1 MNTLPTNDKSAFNFP
16 IQLSFGPMIGAISG
30 GNAVI
35 LKPSE
40 NSPNSAAIMEKIMK
54 EVLDPDCY
62 ACIQGGIPEMKV
74 LLEERWDK
82 IFFTGSAT
90 VGKIITKAAAPH
102 LTPVT
107 LELGGRNP
115 AIVTRK
121 ADVALAAR
129 RLLWAKT
136 MNAGQVCISHNYT
149 LVDKEVLDAFI
160 DQLKMALIEFFPN
173 GPKASEDYGRIVNI
187 GSFNRMKK
195 MLDNTSGRIV
205 AGGTMSAED
214 LFIEPTVVVITD
226 PEDSLMLDESFG
238 PLMPVLGVDNLD
250 QAIHI
255 ANKTHETPLG
265 VYAFGS
271 KEETDKVLASTRSG
285 GASIN
290 DGMFHGTIG
299 TLAFG
304 GVGDS
309 GSGSYRGKASF
320 DCFVHHRSITHTPG
334 WIEMVLKSRY
344 PPFAGTN
351 KYAQL
356 SKMLFKK
363 PNFDREGNEKLGW
376 ISWIFTLGTGGLFR
390 GALRASLLVVV
401 AVALRTLIDRRMMN
415 AILPPVE

>member
-1 MNTLPTNDKSAFNFP
+1 
-16 IQLSFGPMIGAISG
+16 MIGAISG
-30 GNAVI
+30 GNTVI

-40 NSPNSAAIMEKIMK
+40 NSPRSAAIMQKIMA
-54 EVLDPDCY
+54 ESLDPSCY
-62 ACIQGGIPEMKV
+62 ACIQGSIPEMKV
-74 LLEERWDK
+74 LLEEKWDK
-82 IFFTGSAT
+82 IFFTGSAN
-90 VGKIITKAAAPH
+90 VGKIITKAAAPN

-107 LELGGRNP
+107 LELGGKNP

-149 LVDKEVLDAFI
+149 MVDKEVLDQFVTEL
-160 DQLKMALIEFFPN
+160 QRGLKEFFPD
-173 GPKASEDYGRIVNI
+173 GAKASEDYGKMVNI
-187 GSFNRMKK
+187 GAFNRIKK
-195 MLDNTSGRIV
+195 MLDGTTGKIV
-205 AGGTMSAED
+205 AGGTMDADE

-226 PEDSLMLDESFG
+226 PEDSMMRDESFG

-271 KEETDKVLASTRSG
+271 KAETDKVLASTRSG

-320 DCFVHHRSITHTPG
+320 DCFVHHRSVTQTPG
-334 WIEMVLKSRY
+334 WIESLLKARY

-351 KYAQL
+351 KYEQL
-356 SKMLFKK
+356 SKMLLKK
-363 PNFDREGNEKLGW
+363 PNFDRDGNTKLGW
-376 ISWIFTLGTGGLFR
+376 ITWVLTLGTGKFFR
-390 GALRASLLVVV
+390 GASRALLLASV
-401 AVALRTLIDRRMMN
+401 AVAIRILMDRR
-415 AILPPVE
+415 ILIGILGPKDELVH

>member
-1 MNTLPTNDKSAFNFP
+1 
-16 IQLSFGPMIGAISG
+16 MIGAIAG
-30 GNAVI
+30 GNTVV

-40 NSPNSAAIMEKIMK
+40 NSPHSAAIMQKMME
-54 EVLDPDCY
+54 ESLDPDCY
-62 ACIQGGIPEMKV
+62 TCIQGSVPEMKV

-121 ADVALAAR
+121 ADVRLAAR

-149 LVDKEVLDAFI
+149 LVDKEVLDSFVAE
-160 DQLKMALIEFFPN
+160 LKVGLKEFFPN
-173 GPKASEDYGRIVNI
+173 GPKASEDYGRMVNL
-187 GSFNRMKK
+187 GSFNRVKK
-195 MLDNTSGRIV
+195 MLDGTSGRIV
-205 AGGTMSAED
+205 AGGTMDADE
-214 LFIEPTVVVITD
+214 LYIEPTVIVITD
-226 PEDSLMLDESFG
+226 PEDSLMRDESFG
-238 PLMPVLGVDNLD
+238 PLLPVLGVDNLD

-255 ANKTHETPLG
+255 ANQTHRTPLG
-265 VYAFGS
+265 IYAFGS
-271 KEETDKVLASTRSG
+271 KDETDKVLASTTSG

-299 TLAFG
+299 TLPFG

-320 DCFVHHRSITHTPG
+320 DCFVHHRSITTTPG
-334 WIEMVLKSRY
+334 WTELLLSARY

-351 KYAQL
+351 KFKQL
-356 SKMLFKK
+356 SGVLLKK
-363 PNFDREGNEKLGW
+363 PNFDREGNTKLGW
-376 ISWIFTLGTGGLFR
+376 ITWLLTLGTGGLFR
-390 GALRASLLVVV
+390 GALRATLLV
-401 AVALRTLIDRRMMN
+401 AVAFAIRMLMDRRTIN
-415 AILPPVE
+415 KILPYE

>member
-1 MNTLPTNDKSAFNFP
+1 
-16 IQLSFGPMIGAISG
+16 MIGAISG
-30 GNAVI
+30 GNTVI

-40 NSPNSAAIMEKIMK
+40 NSPRSAAIMQKIM
-54 EVLDPDCY
+54 EESLDPSCY
-62 ACIQGGIPEMKV
+62 ACIQGSIPEMKV
-74 LLEERWDK
+74 LLEEKWDK
-82 IFFTGSAT
+82 IFFTGSAN
-90 VGKIITKAAAPH
+90 VGKIITKAAAPN
-102 LTPVT
+102 LTPVV
-107 LELGGRNP
+107 LELGGKNP

-149 LVDKEVLDAFI
+149 MVDKEVLDQFVTEL
-160 DQLKMALIEFFPN
+160 QRGLKEFFPN
-173 GPKASEDYGRIVNI
+173 GARRSEDYGKMVNI
-187 GSFNRMKK
+187 GAFNRVKK
-195 MLDNTSGRIV
+195 MLDGTTGKIV
-205 AGGTMSAED
+205 AGGTMDADE

-226 PEDSLMLDESFG
+226 PEDSMMRDESFG
-238 PLMPVLGVDNLD
+238 PLMPVLGVDDLD

-255 ANKTHETPLG
+255 ANETHETPLG

-271 KEETDKVLASTRSG
+271 KAETDKILASTRSG

-320 DCFVHHRSITHTPG
+320 DCFVHHRSITQTPG
-334 WIEMVLKSRY
+334 WIESLLKARY

-351 KYAQL
+351 KYQQL
-356 SKMLFKK
+356 SKMLLKK
-363 PNFDREGNEKLGW
+363 PNFDREGNTKLGW
-376 ISWIFTLGTGGLFR
+376 ITWILTLGTGQPFR
-390 GALRASLLVVV
+390 GASRALLLAGV
-401 AVALRTLIDRRMMN
+401 AIAVRLLMDRRLLIG
-415 AILPPVE
+415 ILGPKQDLRS